1 MMPWVLNPCSSA
13 EQPAAAPPAAT
24 LDESREREF
33 RRHVVPVLSKQGCN
47 SGACHGA
54 LAGKGGFK
62 LSLRGY
68 DPAGDYYA
76 ITQHGKGRRIS
87 LADPASSLLLAKP
100 SGAVPHKG
108 GLRLDAS
115 SPEYQVIA
123 SWITQGIAGP
133 SSQDPKLERIEV
145 LPDKVSLGQDE
156 QQQLSVRAYYS
167 DGQVEDVTRWA
178 KYSSSNE
185 TVAAVSEEGKIQVM
199 GAGEG
204 AVVVWFS
211 SQIVLSRVTVPYSHE
226 RVEASETQWPVA
238 NFIDERVNQKL
249 VQLNLQP
256 SPRADDLTFLRRVYL
271 DTIGTLPTEQ
281 EIDEFLEDPASCKRE
296 HVVDALLNREEFV
309 DYWTYRWSD
318 ILLINGKRLRPQAVQ
333 AYYQWLH
340 GHVDKNSPWDLIV
353 REIITATGSSYENG
367 ATNFYALHQT
377 PEEMAENASQA
388 FLGLSINCAKC
399 HNHPLEKW
407 TNDQYYGM
415 ANLFARVRAKGWGGD
430 GRSGDGLRTL
440 YLARS
445 GELVQPLRGVP
456 QPPRP
461 LDGEPLDFDDTQD
474 RREALADWMTSPK
487 NPYFSRSITN
497 RVWQNFMGVGLVE
510 QVDDLRVSN
519 PPTNPELLDEL
530 AQYLVQHNYDL
541 KALMRVILL
550 SEAYQRSSE
559 AVPANVE
566 DTRFYSRYYP
576 KRLMAEV
583 LLDAIAQVTG
593 VPTDFSKIQYDGAD
607 IQDTKEYPRGTRAI
621 ALYDSAVQSK
631 FLSTFG
637 RNKRDIVCECERSN
651 KPSMVQVLHMNNG
664 STINDRLK
672 SEESCVAKSLDR
684 NDWDQ
689 VIQSAYRAT
698 LCRLPTDGELT
709 QIKQILEESQGE
721 ERRVALEDFYWSL
734 LTSRE
739 FVFNH

>member
-1 MMPWVLNPCSSA
+1 
-13 EQPAAAPPAAT
+13 
-24 LDESREREF
+24 
-33 RRHVVPVLSKQGCN
+33 
-47 SGACHGA
+47 
-54 LAGKGGFK
+54 
-62 LSLRGY
+62 
-68 DPAGDYYA
+68 
-76 ITQHGKGRRIS
+76 
-87 LADPASSLLLAKP
+87 
-100 SGAVPHKG
+100 
-108 GLRLDAS
+108 
-115 SPEYQVIA
+115 
-123 SWITQGIAGP
+123 
-133 SSQDPKLERIEV
+133 
-145 LPDKVSLGQDE
+145 
-156 QQQLSVRAYYS
+156 
-167 DGQVEDVTRWA
+167 
-178 KYSSSNE
+178 
-185 TVAAVSEEGKIQVM
+185 
-199 GAGEG
+199 
-204 AVVVWFS
+204 
-211 SQIVLSRVTVPYSHE
+211 
-226 RVEASETQWPVA
+226 
-238 NFIDERVNQKL
+238 
-249 VQLNLQP
+249 
-256 SPRADDLTFLRRVYL
+256 
-271 DTIGTLPTEQ
+271 
-281 EIDEFLEDPASCKRE
+281 
-296 HVVDALLNREEFV
+296 
-309 DYWTYRWSD
+309 
-318 ILLINGKRLRPQAVQ
+318 
-333 AYYQWLH
+333 
-340 GHVDKNSPWDLIV
+340 
-353 REIITATGSSYENG
+353 
-367 ATNFYALHQT
+367 
-377 PEEMAENASQA
+377 
-388 FLGLSINCAKC
+388 
-399 HNHPLEKW
+399 
-407 TNDQYYGM
+407 
-415 ANLFARVRAKGWGGD
+415 
-430 GRSGDGLRTL
+430 
-440 YLARS
+440 
-445 GELVQPLRGVP
+445 
-456 QPPRP
+456 
-461 LDGEPLDFDDTQD
+461 
-474 RREALADWMTSPK
+474 MTSPK